1 MVHTGKTPRDFNFI
15 SSKYLIVGAQDDDEI
30 ELFKF
35 NEEKEELIRTAIT
48 LAIPSPVCI
57 AVKDKK
63 KNEIW
68 NKGETLPVV
77 IYHVNKGESI
87 ICDNVTISWIEPVME
102 MKTSSDDINLSVF
115 LIKIL
120 LI

>member
-48 LAIPSPVCI
+48 LVIPSPVCI
-57 AVKDKK
+57 AVKEKK
-63 KNEIW
+63 EKW
-68 NKGETLPVV
+68 G
-77 IYHVNKGESI
+77 
-87 ICDNVTISWIEPVME
+87 
-102 MKTSSDDINLSVF
+102 
-115 LIKIL
+115 IK
-120 LI
+120 